1 MTKHVLFAAVLSA
14 AVLTVGCDDKSN
26 GAKSEALKAETS
38 KAAAPSAASL
48 PASLRLSAAP
58 ADVKEVAAAKSAVK
72 DGDRVV
78 IQGVVAGRA
87 DPIAENRAILT
98 LLDSGIKT
106 CDKNPAD
113 GCKTPWDACCEPAD
127 VLSKNS
133 VTVQV
138 VDAEGK
144 PLKTSLTSIEGVKP
158 LAKVV
163 VSGLAKVSSDG
174 VVLVNADGL
183 YVVR

>member
-1 MTKHVLFAAVLSA
+1 MTKRVLFAAVLSA
-14 AVLTVGCDDKSN
+14 AIFTVGCDDKSS
-26 GAKSEALKAETS
+26 GAKSETPKADATA
-38 KAAAPSAASL
+38 AAAPAGASL
-48 PASLRLSAAP
+48 PANLRLTAAP
-58 ADVKEVAAAKSAVK
+58 ADAKEVAAAKTTVK

-87 DPIAENRAILT
+87 DPVAENRAILT
-98 LLDSGIKT
+98 LLDFGIKT

-138 VDAEGK
+138 VDAEGR
-144 PLKTSLTSIEGVKP
+144 PLKTSLGSIEGVKP

-174 VVLVNADGL
+174 VVLVKADGL
-183 YVVR
+183 YVAR